1 MNNKQIAKHALNFI
15 GGIPTVNCYNNDDQ
29 SKQIDIMCCK
39 ESKYS
44 DTNSY
49 ASIGLN
55 DFDGG
60 VISEN
65 LSVRIE
71 LIGVAPAN
79 SDYMGNVVASAAFEI
94 IDNGSFAYGD
104 VIQNVVSAYCPDTD
118 LKHVVLVS
126 PVYWNEYTPFVEGDI
141 SVSWLMMI
149 PVTTDEMQ
157 YIENYGIDAFEK
169 LMVEKQIDIL
179 DLHRPS
185 VI

>member
-1 MNNKQIAKHALNFI
+1 MNNKQIAKHALSFI
-15 GGIPTVNCYNNDDQ
+15 GGSPAVNCYYNDDR

-44 DTNSY
+44 ATNIY

-55 DFDGG
+55 EFDGG
-60 VISEN
+60 ITSEN
-65 LSVRIE
+65 ISVRIE
-71 LIGVAPAN
+71 LIAVAPAE

-104 VIQNVVSAYCPDTD
+104 VIQNVVGAYCPDTD
-118 LKHVVLVS
+118 LKHAVLVS
-126 PVYWNEYTPFVEGDI
+126 PVYWEEYTPFVEGEI

-149 PVTTDEMQ
+149 PVTTDEML
-157 YIENYGIDAFEK
+157 YIRSNGINSFEK
-169 LMVEKQIDIL
+169 LLAEKQVDIL
-179 DLHRPS
+179 DLQRPS